1 MSTAFFSGFLL
12 SFSLILAIGSQNAF
26 VLRQGLKEEHVF
38 WVCLTCAISDVTLI
52 GIGVSGFSL
61 VLNQSPI
68 LLDIIRYA
76 GAAFL
81 FVYGF
86 MHLRSALRGGASLQA
101 SQAASPG
108 KSLKKT
114 LLITLALTWLNPH
127 VYLDTLLLIGSVST
141 KYPGQ
146 GLAFFIGAA
155 LASAVFFFSLGYGA
169 RLLQPFFKKPRSWQI
184 LDFLIFI
191 VMFSIAISLLLN

>member
-38 WVCLTCAISDVTLI
+38 WVCLTCAISDATLI

-81 FVYGF
+81 FTYGF

-101 SQAASPG
+101 SPEASPG

>member
-38 WVCLTCAISDVTLI
+38 WVCLTCAISDATLI

-86 MHLRSALRGGASLQA
+86 MHLRIIELTVGGFI
-101 SQAASPG
+101 AAQEV
-108 KSLKKT
+108 
-114 LLITLALTWLNPH
+114 LT
-127 VYLDTLLLIGSVST
+127 GEC
-141 KYPGQ
+141 
-146 GLAFFIGAA
+146 
-155 LASAVFFFSLGYGA
+155 AVCE
-169 RLLQPFFKKPRSWQI
+169 
-184 LDFLIFI
+184 
-191 VMFSIAISLLLN
+191 